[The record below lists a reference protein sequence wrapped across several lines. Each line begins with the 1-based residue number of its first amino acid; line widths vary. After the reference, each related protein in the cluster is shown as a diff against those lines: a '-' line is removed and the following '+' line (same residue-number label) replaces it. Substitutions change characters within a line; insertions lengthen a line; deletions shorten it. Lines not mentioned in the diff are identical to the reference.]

1 MTTIKIFKQKGKIK
15 GFECSGH
22 TGFGERGQD
31 ILCSAISTLVG
42 SCHLGLSKV
51 LGFETDFK
59 IDEEN
64 GYFALSIEENA
75 LENQSAQLLFEVF
88 AESIKDLALDYQKF
102 IKLKIIGG

>member
-1 MTTIKIFKQKGKIK
+1 MTTIKIFKQKGKTK

-22 TGFGERGQD
+22 TGFGVQGQD
-31 ILCSAISTLVG
+31 VLCSAISTLVG

-51 LGFETDFK
+51 LGVATDFQ

-64 GYFALSIEENA
+64 GYFALSIEDDA

-88 AESIKDLALDYQKF
+88 IESVKDLAFDYQKF
-102 IKLKIIGG
+102 IKLKVIGG